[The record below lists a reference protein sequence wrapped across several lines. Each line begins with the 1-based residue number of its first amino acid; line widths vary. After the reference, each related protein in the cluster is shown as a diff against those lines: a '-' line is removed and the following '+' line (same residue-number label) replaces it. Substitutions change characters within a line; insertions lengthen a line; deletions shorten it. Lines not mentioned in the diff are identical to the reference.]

1 MDRGIARLTASRG
14 EGKRGNDTVND
25 TVKQENVT
33 SSVSKPLL
41 LFTQVVKYWAA
52 TLFRRG
58 TPSRVNVI

>member
-14 EGKRGNDTVND
+14 EGKRGND

-41 LFTQVVKYWAA
+41 LFTQVVKYWTA

>member
-14 EGKRGNDTVND
+14 EGKRGND

-58 TPSRVNVI
+58 IPSRVNII

>member
-14 EGKRGNDTVND
+14 KGKRGND

-33 SSVSKPLL
+33 SSVSKLLL

-58 TPSRVNVI
+58 IPSRVNVI

>member
-14 EGKRGNDTVND
+14 EGKRGND

-58 TPSRVNVI
+58 IPLRVNVI